1 MSGHFMTNMRQ
12 FDYYNKN
19 HSRAAGCWASP
30 LNSAGCPD
38 PEEAPLLEAARR
50 LGALGRCQPCTRPVR
65 CTRGGV
71 HRAGLGDPNS
81 INVPAQAP
89 NLVARG
95 QSGVM
100 GKIRASKAMFFA
112 PHAAASGAP
121 SGGQQ
126 QGYGSHADRRWA
138 GLHGCHRPLLAGAL
152 PRPRASARRR
162 GPAGGRP
169 AGTALPG
176 ARGRR

>member
-1 MSGHFMTNMRQ
+1 MQPGAKPVSDTLEGWVKLLDGNSMNLLDARSRMSGHFMTNMRQ

-50 LGALGRCQPCTRPVR
+50 LGALGP
-65 CTRGGV
+65 
-71 HRAGLGDPNS
+71 
-81 INVPAQAP
+81 
-89 NLVARG
+89 
-95 QSGVM
+95 
-100 GKIRASKAMFFA
+100 
-112 PHAAASGAP
+112 
-121 SGGQQ
+121 
-126 QGYGSHADRRWA
+126 
-138 GLHGCHRPLLAGAL
+138 L

-176 ARGRR
+176 ARGRRPQSLRRHRGRRR